1 MANVYD
7 KKKEEQANK
16 ALRKYEIK
24 DKIINAVNPLKII
37 GDVST
42 ATEKVFD
49 KFGRVLESISKKT
62 DKENK

>member
-16 ALRKYEIK
+16 VLRKYEIK

>member
-37 GDVST
+37 GDVSD

-49 KFGRVLESISKKT
+49 KFGRVLDSISKKT

>member
-24 DKIINAVNPLKII
+24 DKIINAVNPLKKI

-42 ATEKVFD
+42 ATEKGV
-49 KFGRVLESISKKT
+49 
-62 DKENK
+62 

>member
-37 GDVST
+37 GDVSN

-49 KFGRVLESISKKT
+49 KFGRVLDSISKKT

>member
-1 MANVYD
+1 MANIYD
-7 KKKEEQANK
+7 KKKEERINK
-16 ALRKYEIK
+16 ELRKYEIR

-37 GDVST
+37 GDVSD

-49 KFGRVLESISKKT
+49 KIGGALDSITKKI

>member
-16 ALRKYEIK
+16 ELRKYEIK

-37 GDVST
+37 GDVSN

-49 KFGRVLESISKKT
+49 KFGRVLDSISKKT

>member
-7 KKKEEQANK
+7 KKKEEQLNK
-16 ALRKYEIK
+16 KLRKYEIK

-37 GDVST
+37 GDVSD

-49 KFGRVLESISKKT
+49 KFGGAIDSISKKIN
-62 DKENK
+62 KEKK

>member
-37 GDVST
+37 GDVSDV
-42 ATEKVFD
+42 TEKVFD
-49 KFGRVLESISKKT
+49 KLGRAFDSISKKIN
-62 DKENK
+62 KEKK

>member
-24 DKIINAVNPLKII
+24 DKIINAVNPLKIMLT
-37 GDVST
+37 GY
-42 ATEKVFD
+42 
-49 KFGRVLESISKKT
+49 RLYRRMYL
-62 DKENK
+62 NL

>member
-37 GDVST
+37 GDVSDV
-42 ATEKVFD
+42 TEKVFYKLGGAFD
-49 KFGRVLESISKKT
+49 SISKKIN
-62 DKENK
+62 KEKK